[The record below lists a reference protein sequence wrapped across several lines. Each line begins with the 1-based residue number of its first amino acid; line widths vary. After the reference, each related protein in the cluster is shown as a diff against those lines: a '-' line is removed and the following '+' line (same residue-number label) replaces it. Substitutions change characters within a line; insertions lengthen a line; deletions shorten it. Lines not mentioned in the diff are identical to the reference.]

1 MAIYRSNFYTVTYN
15 QFGAYLKPLRV
26 PAPYIKMYAGVKA
39 PRALPLWFTSLYS
52 KPSKTFDVERDMAEK
67 PLGGV
72 AATWPDDRTARR
84 KVLIATLEC
93 TA

>member
-39 PRALPLWFTSLYS
+39 PRALPPWITSLYKRS
-52 KPSKTFDVERDMAEK
+52 KASDVECDMAEK

-72 AATWPDDRTARR
+72 ATTWPDDRTARR